1 MKQKTNKLINTPYKD
16 AKEYWK
22 LLKQSQQ
29 SKPSKL
35 LSADTFCQ
43 YFKAINDPQSP
54 FNQADEDIIALN
66 DRFLNSE
73 AQVMF
78 GELDV
83 AITQNETAKVLEN
96 Q

>member
-1 MKQKTNKLINTPYKD
+1 M
-16 AKEYWK
+16 
-22 LLKQSQQ
+22 LKQSQQ

-35 LSADTFCQ
+35 LSADTFGQ

-54 FNQADEDIIALN
+54 FYQADEDIIAFN

-78 GELDV
+78 WELDV
-83 AITQNETAKVLEN
+83 AITQNEIVKAINSLNHNTTDLLHFEAPEIIDGS
-96 Q
+96 